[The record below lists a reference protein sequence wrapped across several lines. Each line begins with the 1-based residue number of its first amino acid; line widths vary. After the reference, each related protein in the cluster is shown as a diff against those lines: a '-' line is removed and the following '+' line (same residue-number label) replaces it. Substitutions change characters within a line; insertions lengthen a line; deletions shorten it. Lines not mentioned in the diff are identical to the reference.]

1 MEEIKIEN
9 NNNVLE
15 EAKIEKVSLG
25 EIQSEKDDELVDR
38 IMQKVLKVK

>member
-9 NNNVLE
+9 NNNVLK

>member
-15 EAKIEKVSLG
+15 ETKIEKVSLG